1 MFFLSPSFH
10 WPTASSRVTRHNT
23 RASARVASV
32 FVKTAG
38 ERSVPRAIAAGSR
51 LLVSLRAGKAS
62 ARKLDPCI
70 IFNRPKDLT
79 TSSRPPPFQILSSS
93 SSFSS
98 SSSPPVLVEGGTFP
112 RDKGGMTRSQ
122 RPVKRWS
129 RPDNAGSRRWRRC
142 SRRRR
147 RRTGNGSLPSGRRGT
162 PLPAAAVKRQYRSR
176 AAKESCRQVPL
187 RGRGGE
193 VHSGAVSVFAVW
205 WRKLLLALHLT
216 RIKIN
221 LAISIPS
228 RTEEEESVLI
238 PSSSIALR
246 LKDSVG
252 ESSPL
257 SIPRKIIPEIHG
269 DHPTHRK
276 LSRARGSLYKASLYA
291 ITFPP
296 PSSLVHG
303 EELNFMP
310 ERFIYRCWSVSS
322 SIIRFET
329 ISRGG
334 DRGNVRN
341 SWQQR
346 KKERKKGNEG
356 RRRNIYLICKKFI
369 NLLVYEDEKTNK
381 KKS

>member
-1 MFFLSPSFH
+1 
-10 WPTASSRVTRHNT
+10 
-23 RASARVASV
+23 
-32 FVKTAG
+32 
-38 ERSVPRAIAAGSR
+38 
-51 LLVSLRAGKAS
+51 
-62 ARKLDPCI
+62 
-70 IFNRPKDLT
+70 
-79 TSSRPPPFQILSSS
+79 
-93 SSFSS
+93 
-98 SSSPPVLVEGGTFP
+98 
-112 RDKGGMTRSQ
+112 MTRSQ

-246 LKDSVG
+246 LEDSVG

-257 SIPRKIIPEIHG
+257 SIPRKSSPKYTGIIRRIASCLELEEAYIKRAYTPL
-269 DHPTHRK
+269 
-276 LSRARGSLYKASLYA
+276 LSLL
-291 ITFPP
+291 PP
-296 PSSLVHG
+296 PSCTGKNWILCPNGLFTGADPSPPRSFDSRRFRG
-303 EELNFMP
+303 EGIVGM
-310 ERFIYRCWSVSS
+310 
-322 SIIRFET
+322 FET
-329 ISRGG
+329 R
-334 DRGNVRN
+334 DNKE
-341 SWQQR
+341 R
-346 KKERKKGNEG
+346 KKERKGTREEG
-356 RRRNIYLICKKFI
+356 EIYIYLICKKFI

-381 KKS
+381 KEILNHFEMTDRGIFRESCTRG